1 MADTLLTAAQA
12 NAGAFDTA
20 TWSLKLLG
28 GSGATCA
35 GSSRTLEVKGSPN
48 TTAHLKITAGTAK
61 FANGATEVDV
71 PLGSDGVEQVALTDV
86 GADADSVAVQATLPD
101 WVLRRPTTAATRT
114 SRSCF
119 RARPSSSR

>member
-1 MADTLLTAAQA
+1 MADALLAAAQA

-48 TTAHLKITAGTAK
+48 TTAHLKITAGTA
-61 FANGATEVDV
+61 
-71 PLGSDGVEQVALTDV
+71 QVRQRRDR
-86 GADADSVAVQATLPD
+86 G
-101 WVLRRPTTAATRT
+101 RRPARVATAS
-114 SRSCF
+114 SRS
-119 RARPSSSR
+119 R